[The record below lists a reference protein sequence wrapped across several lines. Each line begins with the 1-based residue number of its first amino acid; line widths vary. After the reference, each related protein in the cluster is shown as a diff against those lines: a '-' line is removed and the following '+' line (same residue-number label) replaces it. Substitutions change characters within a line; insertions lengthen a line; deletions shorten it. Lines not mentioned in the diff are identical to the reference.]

1 MSTKEIKRWLQRLDI
16 STAGCL
22 ERQDLALKLMAI
34 VQVVHSE
41 IVSEAGNGMVI
52 EKIFLVL
59 ETYLLCCFYCFEVL
73 KRERDK

>member
-1 MSTKEIKRWLQRLDI
+1 MSTKEIKSWLQRLDI

-22 ERQDLALKLMAI
+22 EGQDLALKLMAI

-41 IVSEAGNGMVI
+41 TVSEAGNGMVI

-59 ETYLLCCFYCFEVL
+59 KTYLLCCFYCFEV
-73 KRERDK
+73 